1 VARSDDFAPAPT
13 SADDPDLHAIAE
25 ALSGER
31 KEAINWRSQTGIET
45 QWQEDEEFYQGIDD
59 VNRDEARATWG
70 TKPPGQSTPPTIQTS
85 KSKVFPNIT
94 RPYVDAASARIA
106 DMLLPNDD
114 RSWGIKPTPIPDL
127 VDVAEGNMPEGLQQQ
142 AAAMGADPLQLQQQA
157 QKMIAEATQKAE
169 AAQDQ
174 IEDWHVEG
182 QWTAEVRKVIEDA
195 ARIGTGVLKGPVPVK
210 RRIIALGEAQG
221 QQPDQQNVLQKIIGG
236 IKSLFNAAQT
246 AITTLIVKEEIKPAS
261 NRVDP
266 WNCFPDPS
274 CGENI
279 HNGSF
284 FWERDYLTRKQ
295 VEDLRDG
302 MGYLK
307 DELQKCLEEGPQKAI
322 ADTKKKDEQPED
334 KRFEVWYRYGTL
346 NQAQMGVAGCKCED
360 QGDSIPA
367 IITMINDR
375 VVKAVMN
382 PLDSG
387 EFPYDVMPWQRKQ
400 GMPWGNGVGRHGRT
414 PQRITT
420 AAVRNMM
427 DNAGLSAGVQ
437 IVMGTQIEPADG
449 TMTLTPRKIWR
460 FNEDADNDDVRKA
473 MTFFDIQSRQKEL
486 LEIVQYG
493 MKLMEDATG
502 LPMLLQ
508 GQQGTAPDT
517 VGGMTMLFN
526 NASAVLRR
534 LARTFDDY
542 ITKPHIRRYYTWIL
556 QYGKDSQ
563 KGDFSIDARGSTA
576 LVERDLQTQH
586 IPEMLKAAGN
596 PIYGVDPKKAMN
608 QWIKAMRFNPADW
621 EFDDDKWQQ
630 IVERLSQK
638 PADPRVEVQKI
649 KEQGLVQREEADRQ
663 FEGAQKERDRQVDV
677 LLKSMD
683 EHLEAMKLQGVGEQT
698 IQQIKADLAELAMKL
713 RTQQQ
718 LAANDNAI
726 ELHKHHNP
734 PPVINPPVEP
744 PGRAAPGKA
753 FQA

>member
-70 TKPPGQSTPPTIQTS
+70 TKPPGQSTPPTIQTAR
-85 KSKVFPNIT
+85 SKVFPNIT
-94 RPYVDAASARIA
+94 RPYVDAASARIS

-638 PADPRVEVQKI
+638 SDPRIQVEQIKAQAADARLT
-649 KEQGLVQREEADRQ
+649 KEQQ
-663 FEGAQKERDRQVDV
+663 FEGQQNERGHQVEA

-683 EHLEAMKLQGVGEQT
+683 EHIEAMKLTGASEQT
-698 IQQIKADLAELAMKL
+698 IEEIKADLAGLAMKL
-713 RTQQQ
+713 RTQKE
-718 LAANDNAI
+718 LAAVDTAVD
-726 ELHKHHNP
+726 LHKHHNP
-734 PPVINPPVEP
+734 PPVVNPPVEP